1 MVGKVWYLGLFVF
14 LLLVFFFDIRNR
26 RVPNLLLGIAILMQ
40 LFFFCF
46 GFISEEW
53 LHPLVFPE
61 FRSALLG
68 FLGLFVLF
76 FPLWIKNVAGA
87 GDVKFIAVLGLLL
100 GWQPAAWVVLLS
112 GFLTFPHALLQ
123 VLQVRRDGPHKKI
136 ERRGVPYAGYIAL
149 TAIIWL
155 IWKLLE

>member
-1 MVGKVWYLGLFVF
+1 MEWLYVVF
-14 LLLVFFFDIRNR
+14 LFLFFGFIFFNDLRNRKVLNLAISIALLVFFVLWVMD
-26 RVPNLLLGIAILMQ
+26 
-40 LFFFCF
+40 FFWVRQNFLPD
-46 GFISEEW
+46 FIS
-53 LHPLVFPE
+53 
-61 FRSALLG
+61 SAI
-68 FLGLFVLF
+68 GLIAGLICFY
-76 FPLWIKNVAGA
+76 PLWLKKVMGA
-87 GDVKFIAVLGLLL
+87 GDVKFIAVLGCLL

-155 IWKLLE
+155 IWKLLK

>member
-1 MVGKVWYLGLFVF
+1 MDWLYVIFLFLFLGFIFFNDLRNRKVLNLAVSIALLLFFVLWVINYFWVQQVF
-14 LLLVFFFDIRNR
+14 LPDLVSSVIG
-26 RVPNLLLGIAILMQ
+26 LIAGLI
-40 LFFFCF
+40 CF
-46 GFISEEW
+46 Y
-53 LHPLVFPE
+53 
-61 FRSALLG
+61 
-68 FLGLFVLF
+68 
-76 FPLWIKNVAGA
+76 PLWLKKVMGA
-87 GDVKFIAVLGLLL
+87 GDVKFIAVLGCLL